1 MRSFGN
7 PIRSAAGIT
16 AGLLGAPILER
27 PCIDKDVIFG
37 WSFPNQPSV
46 IDKSQT
52 MKLFTGMFD
61 YQEWGQKS
69 KWRQMWLFVKAGARN
84 CDASANL
91 KIKEVLK
98 VKYFEVKRI
107 IMLKVIYILVR

>member
-1 MRSFGN
+1 M
-7 PIRSAAGIT
+7 
-16 AGLLGAPILER
+16 E
-27 PCIDKDVIFG
+27 
-37 WSFPNQPSV
+37 
-46 IDKSQT
+46 
-52 MKLFTGMFD
+52 LFTGIFG

-69 KWRQMWLFVKAGARN
+69 KWRQMWLFVKAGAGN

-107 IMLKVIYILVR
+107 IIYHTKTDLYFRSIKGTGVILKQDHLTPPPPKKNNK

>member
-1 MRSFGN
+1 L
-7 PIRSAAGIT
+7 IR
-16 AGLLGAPILER
+16 ILSTKCNE
-27 PCIDKDVIFG
+27 
-37 WSFPNQPSV
+37 
-46 IDKSQT
+46 SQT
-52 MKLFTGMFD
+52 MELFTGIFG

-69 KWRQMWLFVKAGARN
+69 KWRQMWLFVKAGAGN

-107 IMLKVIYILVR
+107 IILKLIYIFVQ

>member
-1 MRSFGN
+1 MKPF
-7 PIRSAAGIT
+7 
-16 AGLLGAPILER
+16 L
-27 PCIDKDVIFG
+27 
-37 WSFPNQPSV
+37 NQPSV
-46 IDKSQT
+46 IDESQT
-52 MKLFTGMFD
+52 MELFTGKFG

-69 KWRQMWLFVKAGARN
+69 KWRQMWLFVKAGAGN

-107 IMLKVIYILVR
+107 IILKLIYIVVQ